1 MNKNQSYKVTNRSM
15 GLVIYAI
22 PEDGIRRE
30 FQAGETKQIKFG
42 ELEKLTYIPGGKQ
55 LIDEYLLIT
64 NDDVINELNIHTE
77 PEYFMTED
85 QIRDLI
91 VSGSHDAWLDCLE
104 FAPAGVIDLVK
115 KLSVTIPLNDITK
128 RRSLKEKT
136 GFDVDAAISNSAE
149 DAPDST
155 AGSGATSTGTSRR
168 TTTNYRIVEK
178 K

>member
-1 MNKNQSYKVTNRSM
+1 MNKNQSYKVKNRSM
-15 GLVIYAI
+15 GVVGYVI

-30 FQAGETKQIKFG
+30 FQAGETKIIKFS
-42 ELEKLTYIPGGKQ
+42 ELEKLTYIPGGKR

-64 NDDVINELNIHTE
+64 NDEVIEELGVHTE

-85 QIRDLI
+85 QIRELI
-91 VSGSHDAWLDCLE
+91 VSGTHDAWLDCLD

-115 KLSVTIPLNDITK
+115 QLSVTMPLNDITK

-136 GFDVDAAISNSAE
+136 GFDVDAAIRNITAE
-149 DAPDST
+149 DPAEPNT
-155 AGSGATSTGTSRR
+155 ATSTGAGRR

>member
-1 MNKNQSYKVTNRSM
+1 MNKNQSYKVKNRSM
-15 GLVIYAI
+15 GVVAYAI

-30 FQAGETKQIKFG
+30 FQAGETKHIKFG
-42 ELEKLTYIPGGKQ
+42 ELEKLSYIPGGKR
-55 LIDEYLLIT
+55 LMDEYFLIT
-64 NDDVINELNIHTE
+64 NDEVIEELGIHTE

-91 VSGSHDAWLDCLE
+91 VSGSHEAWLDCLD
-104 FAPAGVIDLVK
+104 FAPVGVIDLIK
-115 KLSVTIPLNDITK
+115 KLSVTMPLNDITK

-136 GFDVDAAISNSAE
+136 GFDVDAAIKNAAP
-149 DAPDST
+149 DAPDQN
-155 AGSGATSTGTSRR
+155 AEHNATSTGTGRR